1 MAKGVGDRVKR
12 FSHGLVFLAALL
24 GPASA
29 NHPKADSATLPARKP
44 LEDPRLGR
52 LRRFF
57 LERKAPVHN
66 LAEEFLAASDRHKL
80 DWRLLPSL
88 AIVESGGGREAR
100 NNNIFGW
107 DSGKKAFRTV
117 KEGIHH
123 VAGRLGSSRLYKNKS
138 LDAILRTYNRNADY
152 PPRVRS
158 LIQALGPAAIPA
170 TR

>member
-1 MAKGVGDRVKR
+1 MKR

-24 GPASA
+24 GPGSA
-29 NHPKADSATLPARKP
+29 GNPQADPATLPVKNKP
-44 LEDPRLGR
+44 ADPRLAR

-57 LERKAPVHN
+57 LERKAPIHN

-80 DWRLLPSL
+80 DWRLLPSIS
-88 AIVESGGGREAR
+88 IVESGGGRQAS

-107 DSGKKAFRTV
+107 DSGRQRFHSV

-123 VAGRLGSSRLYKNKS
+123 VAARLGSSKLYKNKS
-138 LDAILRTYNRNADY
+138 LNGILRTYNRHADY
-152 PPRVRS
+152 PPRVIS
-158 LIQALGPAAIPA
+158 VIQALGPAAIPA